1 MNLRRPGLSSKRM
14 THIRSLAMAIL
25 LALFLPSARLFP
37 AQAVDPFYLRLF
49 EDGEAAFVA
58 GDHAKAVK
66 DLEVAVFGLSTDRVR
81 SAKACVYL
89 ALSYNTLKNRDK
101 SRQFLVRAA
110 GLVGKEGPGSLGL
123 DKTALNGYERLIEDF
138 RITPGAQEEQTG
150 VVWEKPS
157 VEPPAQKTK
166 PPVDPSRVRELEARL
181 KASPDNPAIRYD
193 LGSLYFEQRAYKK
206 LVGIMEGLLKKHP
219 EEINATFHLARARFY
234 QREFRKAHD
243 GFHKIISP
251 ASENLV
257 TKDMVLR
264 STIYMTL
271 CQNALGQKKSLDSYL
286 DYLDRK
292 VPLAELKRIIAEE
305 GLERNWELLKA
316 QSK

>member
-1 MNLRRPGLSSKRM
+1 MNSKHVRKIGNLPGVAAALGA
-14 THIRSLAMAIL
+14 LIL
-25 LALFLPSARLFP
+25 LGTGLRAS
-37 AQAVDPFYLRLF
+37 QAIDPFYLRMF

-89 ALSYNTLKNRDK
+89 ALSHNTLKNRDK

-123 DKTALNGYERLIEDF
+123 DKAALNGYERLIEDF
-138 RITPGAQEEQTG
+138 RITPGAPEEQTG
-150 VVWEKPS
+150 VVWEKAS
-157 VEPPAQKTK
+157 VEPSAQKTR

-181 KASPDNPAIRYD
+181 KASPDNLAIRYD

-219 EEINATFHLARARFY
+219 EEIDATFHLAKARFY
-234 QREFRKAHD
+234 QREFRKATD

-251 ASENLV
+251 ASENQV

-264 STIYMTL
+264 STIYIAL
-271 CQNALGQKKSLDSYL
+271 CLHELGQKQSLASYM
-286 DYLDRK
+286 DY
-292 VPLAELKRIIAEE
+292 VSQNIPLAELKRILFEE
-305 GLERNWELLKA
+305 DLTERWERFRSMA
-316 QSK
+316 GRS

>member
-1 MNLRRPGLSSKRM
+1 MNPKHVRKIGKLSVVAAALAALITLGTGLAASQ
-14 THIRSLAMAIL
+14 AI
-25 LALFLPSARLFP
+25 
-37 AQAVDPFYLRLF
+37 DPFYLRLF

-66 DLEVAVFGLSTDRVR
+66 DLEVAVFGMSTDRVR

-89 ALSYNTLKNRDK
+89 ALSYNMLKNKDK
-101 SRQFLVRAA
+101 SLQFLVRAA
-110 GLVGKEGPGSLGL
+110 GLVGKEGPGFLGL
-123 DKTALNGYERLIEDF
+123 DKAAMNGYERLIQDF
-138 RITPGAQEEQTG
+138 RIIPGAPEEQTG
-150 VVWEKPS
+150 VVWEKAS
-157 VEPPAQKTK
+157 VEPPAQKTR

-219 EEINATFHLARARFY
+219 EDINATFHLARARFY

-271 CQNALGQKKSLDSYL
+271 CQNALGQKKSLSSYL
-286 DYLDRK
+286 DYLDRN

-316 QSK
+316 GKE

>member
-1 MNLRRPGLSSKRM
+1 MAN
-14 THIRSLAMAIL
+14 IRSGKGKRACFLFIIALTAI
-25 LALFLPSARLFP
+25 FLPFD
-37 AQAVDPFYLRLF
+37 AQAQSAQAIDPFYLRMF

-101 SRQFLVRAA
+101 GRLFLVRAV
-110 GLVGKEGPGSLGL
+110 GLVSKEGLESLGL
-123 DKTALNGYERLIEDF
+123 DKAALNSYERLVEDF
-138 RITPGAQEEQTG
+138 RITPGAPEEQTG
-150 VVWEKPS
+150 VVWKNAF
-157 VEPPAQKTK
+157 VEPPAQKTR

-181 KASPDNPAIRYD
+181 KASPDDPAIRYD

-219 EEINATFHLARARFY
+219 EEIDATFHLARASFY
-234 QREFRKAHD
+234 QREFRKATD

-251 ASENLV
+251 ASENQV

-264 STIYMTL
+264 STIYITL
-271 CQNALGQKKSLDSYL
+271 CLNALGQKKSLDSYL
-286 DYLDRK
+286 DYLDRN
-292 VPLAELKRIIAEE
+292 VPLAELKRLIAEE
-305 GLERNWELLKA
+305 GLERAWALLKA
-316 QSK
+316 QSN